1 MLVYLDVP
9 LSFPSYIQCDL
20 SAVKFYCTFSFGV
33 NFICNLYFFTLYLI
47 LYYHLLRCGEL
58 NKMKL
63 KKMFSHSHQ
72 LRIASNMYVAII
84 TPHRVTILIS
94 TDFFLGIVHLY

>member
-33 NFICNLYFFTLYLI
+33 NFICNLLF
-47 LYYHLLRCGEL
+47 HLVSNSVLSSA
-58 NKMKL
+58 KVW
-63 KKMFSHSHQ
+63 
-72 LRIASNMYVAII
+72 RIK
-84 TPHRVTILIS
+84 
-94 TDFFLGIVHLY
+94 

>member
-33 NFICNLYFFTLYLI
+33 NFICNLLFHLI
-47 LYYHLLRCGEL
+47 SNSVLSSAKVSRI
-58 NKMKL
+58 KMKL